1 MDVPVISIYSFGF
14 DHGGA
19 DDANIVF
26 DASFLQEPEDKSLDG
41 LEAKTRDLVLGQ
53 KDAKEF
59 INIFAPFLKESIVK
73 LLAKEKSNITIAIG
87 SDEGKHRAPAIVH
100 ELAQRLER
108 PDWKIVE
115 WHRDILK

>member
-19 DDANIVF
+19 DDANVVY
-26 DASFLQEPEDKSLDG
+26 DVSFLKGPADKSLDG
-41 LEAKTRDLVLGQ
+41 LDEKGSVFVLEQ

-59 INIFAPFLKESIVK
+59 INIFAPFIKESIIK
-73 LLAKEKSNITIAIG
+73 LLAKERSSITIAIG

-100 ELAQRLER
+100 ELARRLER